1 MYKTA
6 KLYWANIVDN
16 VEFVG
21 LTNDIFVSDALH
33 LCTGVNVRKTVKKI
47 FLKHNDIK
55 SCSED

>member
-1 MYKTA
+1 MY
-6 KLYWANIVDN
+6 YVYIVDN